1 MSLPPVFAD
10 MDRFGFVHHRALN
23 SPEAFRTAVR
33 LAESRDDV
41 CHVLEGD
48 LCWDVSNGRRSYY
61 FRHPKWLLDTLPPA
75 EQDRA
80 RAEGRLVTLEDV
92 LAERTPTLRYI
103 IELKVGVGDT
113 DAVLRD
119 VTGLLQEA
127 HPGRHWF
134 DGFSLRLLAAVKRAN
149 PAAATSLHTKLV
161 WGGWVMRS
169 APELFPLSLHR
180 LKGLDYVDA
189 VALTWKTSPARL
201 LGAGIDAAC
210 RGVTGAGK
218 ALILGGLTSVKAFE
232 QARASAARA
241 GYAKFP
247 LDELPVARAR

>member
-1 MSLPPVFAD
+1 MNLPTVFAD
-10 MDRFGFVHHRALN
+10 MERFGFVHHRALN
-23 SPEAFRTAVR
+23 SLDAFRAAVR
-33 LAESRDDV
+33 QARTRSDV

-48 LCWDVSNGRRSYY
+48 LCWDTSGGRRSYY
-61 FRHPKWLLDTLPPA
+61 FRHPKWLVDTLPPV

-92 LAERTPTLRYI
+92 LAERTDGLRFI
-103 IELKVGVGDT
+103 IELKVGVGDM

-134 DGFSLRLLAAVKRAN
+134 DGFSLRLLSAVKRAN

-161 WGGWVMRS
+161 WGNWVLRS
-169 APELFPLSLHR
+169 APELLPLSLHR
-180 LKGLDYVDA
+180 LHDLEFIDA
-189 VALTWKTSPARL
+189 VTLTWRTSPARL
-201 LGAGIDAAC
+201 FGAGINDAC
-210 RGVTGAGK
+210 RGVTGLGK
-218 ALILGGLTSVKAFE
+218 ALVLGGLTSSGAFE
-232 QARASAARA
+232 QARASVARA

-247 LDELPVARAR
+247 LSELSVCP